1 MDVDLDRY
9 REPSR
14 DPAAVA
20 DRRAALLDQLGWLAD
35 EAAALAPVLGR
46 LPAWALEGAPL
57 PGDRSVKETLAHLAR
72 LDREGYPRW
81 LGALEA
87 GEALAAPE
95 VPRAPRAN
103 ERDVD
108 ALIEDLRR
116 ARADLIARVEVIPEP
131 AWAREGALE
140 GEPVRL
146 DDLLLRIVR
155 HDADALRALAY
166 RLHEAKLTDR
176 PQDLPK

>member
-9 REPSR
+9 QEPAR
-14 DPAAVA
+14 DPASRA

-35 EAAALAPVLGR
+35 EAAALAPLLSG
-46 LPAWALEGAPL
+46 LPEWALEGAPL
-57 PGDRSVKETLAHLAR
+57 PGDRSAKETLADLAR

-81 LGALEA
+81 LDGLEK
-87 GEALAAPE
+87 GEALAVPE
-95 VPRAPRAN
+95 VPTDPDAN
-103 ERDVD
+103 GRDIG

-116 ARADLIARVEVIPEP
+116 GRADLIARVGALPEP
-131 AWAREGALE
+131 AWTREGVLE
-140 GEPVRL
+140 GEAVL
-146 DDLLLRIVR
+146 LEDLLLRVVR